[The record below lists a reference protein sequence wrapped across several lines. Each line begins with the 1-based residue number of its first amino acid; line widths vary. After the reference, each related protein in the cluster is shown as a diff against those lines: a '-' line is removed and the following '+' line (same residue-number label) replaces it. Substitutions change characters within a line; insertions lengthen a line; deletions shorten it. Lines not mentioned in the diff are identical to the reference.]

1 MARWACL
8 GGFLECHDW
17 PVAMEHD
24 TPAGGSERRRV
35 RSDALVNAERVLAAA
50 VTAVLR
56 EGSQVPMG
64 TIAAE
69 AGVGIGT
76 LYRRYPNREALLE
89 ALTLRA
95 FRLVLQCAEN
105 AENRGEPGLA
115 TLSSFLDC
123 VIGHADQLVLPLHGG
138 PVPAAAETL
147 AARSSVHQAI
157 QRILDRGR
165 RDGTIRAD
173 VTARDII
180 VLGALLAQQ
189 LPNDEGSDEAPGRL
203 KVFFLDGL
211 APPARRK
218 SAPQRRSHGIV
229 RNEDLDLS
237 ERSRGSCSGTKWEQ
251 SAARRSPVMKAA
263 PFGVPTPVIVS

>member
-1 MARWACL
+1 VA
-8 GGFLECHDW
+8 LER
-17 PVAMEHD
+17 D

-35 RSDALVNAERVLAAA
+35 RSDALANQERVLAAA

-56 EGSQVPMG
+56 EGRQVPMG

-95 FRLVLQCAEN
+95 FGLVLECAEN
-105 AENRGEPGLA
+105 AENLNQPGLE
-115 TLSSFLDC
+115 TLGLFLDG
-123 VIGHADQLVLPLHGG
+123 VISHADQLVLPLHGG
-138 PVPAAAETL
+138 PIPVGAETL
-147 AARSSVHQAI
+147 AARSSVHRAL

-180 VLGALLAQQ
+180 VLGAILAQQ
-189 LPNDEGSDEAPGRL
+189 LPNDRRSDQAPRRL
-203 KVFFLDGL
+203 KAFFLDGL
-211 APPARRK
+211 APPRPLK
-218 SAPQRRSHGIV
+218 
-229 RNEDLDLS
+229 
-237 ERSRGSCSGTKWEQ
+237 ERSLKAKPRVRSG
-251 SAARRSPVMKAA
+251 
-263 PFGVPTPVIVS
+263 

>member
-1 MARWACL
+1 MIGRWPWNTTRL
-8 GGFLECHDW
+8 RGG
-17 PVAMEHD
+17 
-24 TPAGGSERRRV
+24 GERRRV
-35 RSDALVNAERVLAAA
+35 RSDAQANQERVLAAA

-56 EGSQVPMG
+56 EGRQVPMR

-95 FRLVLQCAEN
+95 FRLVLRCAEN
-105 AENRGEPGLA
+105 AENLNEPGLA

-123 VIGHADQLVLPLHGG
+123 VISHADQLVLPLHGG
-138 PVPAAAETL
+138 PVPTAAETL
-147 AARSSVHQAI
+147 AVRSSVHRAL

-180 VLGALLAQQ
+180 VLGAILAQQ
-189 LPNDEGSDEAPGRL
+189 LPNDRRSDQAPRRL
-203 KVFFLDGL
+203 KAFFLDGL
-211 APPARRK
+211 APPAR
-218 SAPQRRSHGIV
+218 
-229 RNEDLDLS
+229 
-237 ERSRGSCSGTKWEQ
+237 
-251 SAARRSPVMKAA
+251 
-263 PFGVPTPVIVS
+263 